1 MDNIIKKIW
10 WPMVIA
16 LLPLD
21 GSIVMHYIYEENFC
35 SSFWLMTAIYIFL
48 SATVGARIYLIE
60 KKGKK

>member
-1 MDNIIKKIW
+1 MNKIVEKIW

-21 GSIVMHYIYEENFC
+21 GSIVTHYIYEKNFC
-35 SSFWLMTAIYIFL
+35 FSFWLMTVIYIFL
-48 SATVGARIYLIE
+48 SATVGARFYLLV